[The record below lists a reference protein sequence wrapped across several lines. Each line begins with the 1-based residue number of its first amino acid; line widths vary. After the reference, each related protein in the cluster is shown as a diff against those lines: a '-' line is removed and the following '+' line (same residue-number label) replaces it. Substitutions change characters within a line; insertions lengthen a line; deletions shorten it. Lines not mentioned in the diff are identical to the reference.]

1 MSCTKI
7 IICKIMMDLSNS
19 DRWMIGI
26 DSGGYLNFCVW
37 TLIQDGLKIP
47 PFDCHPE
54 GSRELRN
61 LGLNSENWWVWFKR
75 IMISFDQRIYWHI
88 SDIPNHTEN
97 TQSRFDI
104 MRTEAKMLNPNL
116 IPKNIP
122 NNWLLDIQ
130 DAAVWQEQQYQEAK
144 ALLGDIP
151 PRRDYSNPSELWLG
165 DPKIKEALDRL
176 WSVYL
181 ARKKDSTP
189 HRNNILPAIP
199 APGEEFKPLP
209 SDRTKAMYKTLR
221 GLENCPDRLEIY
233 RMAYPYA
240 LEFSILPSYIIVS
253 YENGAL
259 NDDSF
264 CESIISATKKM
275 IEMKNLHD

>member
-1 MSCTKI
+1 
-7 IICKIMMDLSNS
+7 MMNLSNS
-19 DRWMIGI
+19 DRWIIGI
-26 DSGGYLNFCVW
+26 ESGGHLNFCVW
-37 TLIQDGLKIP
+37 ILMQDGLKIS

-61 LGLNSENWWVWFKR
+61 LGLNSQNWWLWFNR
-75 IMISFDQRIYWHI
+75 IMISSDQRLNWHI
-88 SDIPNHTEN
+88 ENIPNYVEN
-97 TQSRFDI
+97 TQSRFD
-104 MRTEAKMLNPNL
+104 EAKMLTPNL
-116 IPKNIP
+116 VPKNIP

-130 DAAVWQEQQYQEAK
+130 DAAVWSEQQYQEAK

-151 PRRDYSNPSELWLG
+151 PFWDYSNPAELWLG
-165 DPKIKEALDRL
+165 DPKIREALDRL

-181 ARKKDSTP
+181 AQKKDSTP

-199 APGEEFKPLP
+199 APGEKFKPLP

-240 LEFSILPSYIIVS
+240 FEFSILPSYILVS

-264 CESIISATKKM
+264 CESIISATKKL
-275 IEMKNLHD
+275 IEMK